1 MNPRTKS
8 RSEPI
13 GAFRIDTKVWTR
25 LRSPHHGQMAGPW
38 ARSTGPQKAK
48 GTMNIKTR
56 LDKLEQR
63 SGDNHGRGV
72 KWAGGPPP
80 MTLEEWEYFCTLSD
94 EEQIT
99 HRQAEG
105 IKNEH

>member
-1 MNPRTKS
+1 
-8 RSEPI
+8 
-13 GAFRIDTKVWTR
+13 
-25 LRSPHHGQMAGPW
+25 
-38 ARSTGPQKAK
+38 
-48 GTMNIKTR
+48 
-56 LDKLEQR
+56 
-63 SGDNHGRGV
+63 
-72 KWAGGPPP
+72 

>member
-1 MNPRTKS
+1 MG
-8 RSEPI
+8 RS
-13 GAFRIDTKVWTR
+13 
-25 LRSPHHGQMAGPW
+25 SHHGQMAGPW

-63 SGDNHGRGV
+63 SGDNKHGSGV

-80 MTLEEWEYFCTLSD
+80 MTLEEWEYFCTLND